1 MICKQLWLL
10 QTRRH
15 SHSTLNLASGLRD
28 KDFSA
33 PRFQSHPASVQQ
45 PALDAHGLRQ
55 LSCYIALFFILAKD
69 TGSPTIMST
78 QTIAVHLP
86 DGSIREVPAG
96 TTPLDIANS
105 ISPRLAAASV
115 AAWLKPVAAAPPE
128 EEECHCSGKEETG
141 DPSAEAKMYAA
152 EDADAPR
159 LVDLTTPLTAD
170 TRLELVTEKAPEA
183 LTVLRHSAAHVLGA
197 AVLELFPEAKLGHG
211 PATDAGFFYD
221 FYREK
226 PFTPEDLA
234 LIETKMGEV
243 IARDDKFVR
252 EYEPREQALAE
263 FDRDG
268 DFMKTHFVTKFTA
281 PGDQVSFYR
290 SGEFVDFCRGPHV
303 PSTGRVKAVKLTS
316 LAGAYWLGD
325 EKNPQLQRIYGTA
338 FFSKKE
344 LDAHFALLEEAAKRD
359 HRLLG
364 KQLDLFSIQ
373 ELAGPGLIFWHPK
386 GAMVRKVM
394 EDWMREECIRRGYLL
409 VYTPH
414 VARINLWQ
422 TSGHEGFYADNM
434 FTPMKLDDALYRL
447 KPMNCPFHILIYKNS
462 PKSYRDLPARYAELG
477 NVYRYERSGTM
488 HGLLRVRGF
497 TQDDAHIFCM
507 PSQIEDEVVACI
519 DFAEAVLHT
528 FGFKEFKVELSTWD
542 PNDRAHYAGSD
553 ENWKLATSSLES
565 ALTRKG
571 LAYKT
576 IPGEAAFYGP
586 KIDIKLVDAIGR
598 LWQLSTV
605 QFDFNLPARFELE
618 YVGEDGERHQP
629 VMVHRALFG
638 SIERFFGVL
647 IEHYAGAFP
656 LWLAPVQVGLVPISE
671 RHHEY
676 AKKVEAELKAAGL
689 RVEVDDRNE
698 KMNGKIRDFANQKTP
713 YTLVFGDKEQESG
726 AVSVRTRGKGN
737 QGSVPLAEFIAK
749 AKALVESQS
758 MEL

>member
-1 MICKQLWLL
+1 
-10 QTRRH
+10 
-15 SHSTLNLASGLRD
+15 
-28 KDFSA
+28 
-33 PRFQSHPASVQQ
+33 
-45 PALDAHGLRQ
+45 
-55 LSCYIALFFILAKD
+55 
-69 TGSPTIMST
+69 
-78 QTIAVHLP
+78 
-86 DGSIREVPAG
+86 
-96 TTPLDIANS
+96 
-105 ISPRLAAASV
+105 
-115 AAWLKPVAAAPPE
+115 
-128 EEECHCSGKEETG
+128 
-141 DPSAEAKMYAA
+141 
-152 EDADAPR
+152 
-159 LVDLTTPLTAD
+159 
-170 TRLELVTEKAPEA
+170 
-183 LTVLRHSAAHVLGA
+183 
-197 AVLELFPEAKLGHG
+197 
-211 PATDAGFFYD
+211 
-221 FYREK
+221 
-226 PFTPEDLA
+226 
-234 LIETKMGEV
+234 
-243 IARDDKFVR
+243 
-252 EYEPREQALAE
+252 
-263 FDRDG
+263 
-268 DFMKTHFVTKFTA
+268 
-281 PGDQVSFYR
+281 
-290 SGEFVDFCRGPHV
+290 
-303 PSTGRVKAVKLTS
+303 VKAVKLTS

-507 PSQIEDEVVACI
+507 PSHIEDEVVACI

-553 ENWKLATSSLES
+553 DNWELATSSLES

-571 LAYKT
+571 IAYKT